1 MLQLFLHVW
10 REKIILQGDWRVE
23 ELAYLDIE
31 RKLPVLLI
39 ACIKKYDIEDILVLN
54 GPGSFTTLRLGCL
67 TLNAIKQFGDR
78 TITLY
83 SLSKLALYRYAYEAW
98 VLPKE
103 WYIFIGQKKNMWKV
117 SYDWNEELYWR
128 KKEIV
133 HHDDIQPW
141 TNNYFI
147 DPCEHVCV
155 EKLDRKYSVD
165 ISFDGA
171 SIHVSYNWLT
181 CSFDKIKLWLVSCE
195 TIEPQY
201 CMEPQIW

>member
-1 MLQLFLHVW
+1 MSQLFLHLW
-10 REKIILQGDWRVE
+10 REKIILQGDWWTK

-39 ACIKKYDIEDILVLN
+39 ACVKKYTIETILVLN

-67 TLNAIKQFGDR
+67 TVNAIKQFGDR
-78 TITLY
+78 DISLY
-83 SLSKLALYRYAYEAW
+83 SLSKLALYRYAYESW

-117 SYDWNEELYWR
+117 EYDWNEEFYWR
-128 KKEIV
+128 QKEIV
-133 HHDDIQPW
+133 HHADIQPA
-141 TNNYFI
+141 NKYFI

-155 EKLDRKYSVD
+155 EKLDQKYRVD
-165 ISFDGA
+165 ISFDGE
-171 SIHVSYNWLT
+171 SIHVWYDGT
-181 CSFDKIKLWLVSCE
+181 ICSFDTIKLWLLSCDVV
-195 TIEPQY
+195 EPQY